1 MCYHQ
6 QNAMGPG
13 LVGPRGEDWYFVD
26 EGELLSVEEMTRI
39 LKVSKPTIQRWC
51 RDRKIPAAKIGKA
64 YRIRREDLDR
74 WYEEKLLEGVER

>member
-1 MCYHQ
+1 M
-6 QNAMGPG
+6 
-13 LVGPRGEDWYFVD
+13 E

-64 YRIRREDLDR
+64 YRIRKDDLER
-74 WYEEKLLEGVER
+74 WYEEKLVEGAKQ

>member
-1 MCYHQ
+1 M
-6 QNAMGPG
+6 
-13 LVGPRGEDWYFVD
+13 E

-64 YRIRREDLDR
+64 YRIRKDDLER
-74 WYEEKLLEGVER
+74 WYEEKLVEGAKR

>member
-1 MCYHQ
+1 M
-6 QNAMGPG
+6 
-13 LVGPRGEDWYFVD
+13 E

-64 YRIRREDLDR
+64 YRIRKDDLER
-74 WYEEKLLEGVER
+74 WYEEKLVEGAQR

>member
-1 MCYHQ
+1 M
-6 QNAMGPG
+6 
-13 LVGPRGEDWYFVD
+13 E

-64 YRIRREDLDR
+64 YRIRKDDLER
-74 WYEEKLLEGVER
+74 WYEEKLVEGVKR